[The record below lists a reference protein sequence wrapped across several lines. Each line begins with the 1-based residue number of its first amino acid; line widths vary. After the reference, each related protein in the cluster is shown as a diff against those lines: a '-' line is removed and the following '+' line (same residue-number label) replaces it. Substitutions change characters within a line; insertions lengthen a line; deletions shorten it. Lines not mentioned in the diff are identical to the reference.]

1 MTAGARTKH
10 RIVGTSMPQVN
21 AREKVTGSATFVAD
35 MTLPQMLHG
44 KVLRSP
50 YPHARIVHIDVERA
64 RRLPGVRAIVT
75 GADVRKKHGLSTKD
89 ETILATD
96 RVRFA
101 GEEVLAVAAVDENV
115 ALDALELI
123 TVEYEELPAVFD
135 PDAALRAGAP
145 EVHEGTG
152 NVAREITVTRG
163 DVEAGL
169 KAAHVVHEATYQTNY
184 QYHAF
189 TEPMGSLVSVDAQ
202 GRLTVWCPTQSIYF
216 TRHLLSEALDVPIS
230 TIRVIQTYIGGGFGG
245 KLSDDRNTYITALLA
260 MKAGRPVRI
269 INSRLDDF
277 LGNRPRLPQRV
288 TLRMGVSREGFI
300 TAKDAEIVAD
310 NGAYSGFAPEVML
323 VTSMRIDSL
332 YRQTNVR
339 AHARLVYTNKIPT
352 GAFRG
357 FGAPQMAFPLDSHL
371 DALAARL
378 GMDPVEIRR
387 RNAIR
392 TGDVS
397 CHGYVMSSS
406 GFTDCLNAVEAR
418 VADARRAPRPREGR
432 LRRGIGFGAAIHVS
446 ANRQLAA
453 WDGSTVA
460 IKFNEDGRVN
470 LICGESDMGQGL
482 NTVLVQMAAETLGIR
497 PEHITVSVAD
507 TESTP
512 YCFGGWA
519 SRQTITTGHAVILAA
534 QGARQQLLGIAA
546 DKLEVAVEDLTIND
560 GVIHVVGAADK
571 NMTVAQASLA
581 HIYRRNGE
589 GIFSRA
595 THDHDTVQPDKDT
608 YYGNLSP
615 AYSFAAQAAEVEVDT
630 ETGTVRLVRI
640 VAADDVGTPINPMA
654 VEGQVEG
661 SIGQSIGYALS
672 EELILEDGRLVNGN
686 LADYSVPTAEM
697 VPPIETILVDVSD
710 PNGPFGAKGG
720 SECPFSPTAGAIANA
735 VHDAVGVRITS
746 LPITAEKVLRALRER
761 ERTER
766 RALPD
771 A

>member
-1 MTAGARTKH
+1 MTTRAKTRH

-21 AREKVTGSATFVAD
+21 SREKVTGTAVFVAD
-35 MTLPQMLHG
+35 MTLPQMLHA

-50 YPHARIVHIDVERA
+50 LPHARIVHIDVEAA

-75 GADVRKKHGLSTKD
+75 GADVRKKHGLSVKD

-101 GEEVLAVAAVDENV
+101 GEEVAAVAAIDENV

-123 TVEYEELPAVFD
+123 RVDYEELPAVFD
-135 PDAALRAGAP
+135 PEEALRPGAP
-145 EVHEGTG
+145 EVHDGTR
-152 NVAREITVTRG
+152 NIAREVNVSRG
-163 DVEAGL
+163 DVEAGF
-169 KAAHVVHEATYQTNY
+169 KASDVIHEATYQTNY

-189 TEPMGSLVSVDAQ
+189 TEPMGSLVSADAQ

-260 MKAGRPVRI
+260 MKAGRPVRL

-288 TLRMGVSREGFI
+288 TLRMGVSRDGFI
-300 TAKDAEIVAD
+300 LAKESEIVAD

-323 VTSMRIDSL
+323 VTSMRIDSM

-371 DALAARL
+371 DALAEKI
-378 GMDPVEIRR
+378 GMDPIEIRR

-406 GFTDCLNAVEAR
+406 GLTDCLNAVEAG
-418 VADARRAPRPREGR
+418 VAEARRTKPREGR
-432 LRRGIGFGAAIHVS
+432 VRRGVGFGAAIHVS

-482 NTVLVQMAAETLGIR
+482 NTVLVQMAAEILGIR

-534 QGARQQLLGIAA
+534 QGARKQLLGIAA
-546 DKLEVAVEDLTIND
+546 EKLEVAVEDLTIND

-608 YYGNLSP
+608 FYGNLSP
-615 AYSFAAQAAEVEVDT
+615 AYSFAAQAAEVDVDT

-661 SIGQSIGYALS
+661 SIGQAIGYALT
-672 EELILEDGRLVNGN
+672 EQLIMEDGRLVNGN
-686 LADYSVPTAEM
+686 LADYTVPTAEM
-697 VPPIETILVDVSD
+697 VPRIETVLVDVSD

-735 VHDAVGVRITS
+735 VYDAVGVRITS
-746 LPITAEKVLRALRER
+746 LPITAEKVLRGLRAR
-761 ERTER
+761 R
-766 RALPD
+766 RAEEGKRD

>member
-1 MTAGARTKH
+1 MTTRAKTRH

-21 AREKVTGSATFVAD
+21 SREKVTGTAVFVAD
-35 MTLPQMLHG
+35 MTLPQMLHA

-50 YPHARIVHIDVERA
+50 LPHARIVHIDVEAA

-75 GADVRKKHGLSTKD
+75 GADVRKKHGLSVKD

-101 GEEVLAVAAVDENV
+101 GEEVAAVAAIDENV

-123 TVEYEELPAVFD
+123 RVDYEELPAVFD
-135 PDAALRAGAP
+135 PEEALRPGAP
-145 EVHEGTG
+145 EVHDGTR
-152 NVAREITVTRG
+152 NIAREVNVSRG
-163 DVEAGL
+163 DVEAGF
-169 KAAHVVHEATYQTNY
+169 KASDVIHEATYQTNY

-189 TEPMGSLVSVDAQ
+189 TEPMGSLVSADAQ

-260 MKAGRPVRI
+260 MKAGRPVRL

-288 TLRMGVSREGFI
+288 TLRMGVSRDGFI
-300 TAKDAEIVAD
+300 LAKESEIVAD

-323 VTSMRIDSL
+323 VTSMRIDSM

-371 DALAARL
+371 DALAEKI
-378 GMDPVEIRR
+378 GMDPIEIRR

-406 GFTDCLNAVEAR
+406 GLTDCLNAVEAG
-418 VADARRAPRPREGR
+418 VAEARRTKPREGR
-432 LRRGIGFGAAIHVS
+432 VRRGVGFGAAIHVS

-482 NTVLVQMAAETLGIR
+482 NTVLVQMAAEILGIR

-534 QGARQQLLGIAA
+534 QGARKQLLGIAA
-546 DKLEVAVEDLTIND
+546 EKLEVAVEDLTIND

-608 YYGNLSP
+608 FYGNLSP
-615 AYSFAAQAAEVEVDT
+615 AYSFAAQAAEVDVDT

-661 SIGQSIGYALS
+661 SIGQAIGYALT
-672 EELILEDGRLVNGN
+672 EQLIMENGHLVNGN
-686 LADYSVPTAEM
+686 LADYTVPTAET
-697 VPPIETILVDVSD
+697 VPRIETVLVDVSD

-735 VHDAVGVRITS
+735 VYDAVGVRITS
-746 LPITAEKVLRALRER
+746 LPITAEKVLRGLRAR
-761 ERTER
+761 R
-766 RALPD
+766 RAEEGKRD

>member
-1 MTAGARTKH
+1 MTVQTKGRH

-21 AREKVTGSATFVAD
+21 AREKVTGTATFVAD
-35 MTLPQMLHG
+35 MTLPGMLHA
-44 KVLRSP
+44 KVMRSP
-50 YPHARIVHIDVERA
+50 LPHARILHVDVEQA

-75 GADVRKKHGLSTKD
+75 GADVRKKHGLTIKD

-96 RVRFA
+96 RVRYA
-101 GEEVLAVAAVDENV
+101 GEEVAAVAAVDENV

-123 TVEYEELPAVFD
+123 RVEYEELPAVFD
-135 PDAALRAGAP
+135 PEEALRPGAP
-145 EVHEGTG
+145 EIHEGTG
-152 NVAREITVTRG
+152 NLAREINVQRG

-169 KAAHVVHEATYQTNY
+169 RAAHVVHEATYQTSY

-189 TEPMGSLVSVDAQ
+189 TEPMGSLVSVDVQ
-202 GRLTVWCPTQSIYF
+202 GRLTVWAPTQSIYF

-230 TIRVIQTYIGGGFGG
+230 TIRVVQTYIGGGFGG
-245 KLSDDRNTYITALLA
+245 KLSDDRNTYIATLLA
-260 MKAGRPVRI
+260 MKAGRPVRL
-269 INSRLDDF
+269 INTRLDDF
-277 LGNRPRLPQRV
+277 LGNRPRLPERV
-288 TLRMGVSREGFI
+288 TLRMGVSREGLI
-300 TAKDAEIVAD
+300 LAKDAEILAD
-310 NGAYSGFAPEVML
+310 NGAYSGFAPEIML
-323 VTSMRIDSL
+323 VTAMRIDSL

-339 AHARLVYTNKIPT
+339 ARARLVYTNKIPS

-371 DALAARL
+371 DALAEKL

-392 TGDVS
+392 TGDTSV
-397 CHGYVMSSS
+397 HGYVMSSC
-406 GFTDCLNAVEAR
+406 GFTECLNAVEAR
-418 VADARRAPRPREGR
+418 VAAARRTKPRAGR
-432 LRRGIGFGAAIHVS
+432 LRRGVGFGAAIHVS
-446 ANRQLAA
+446 ANRQLAP

-482 NTVLVQMAAETLGIR
+482 NTVLVQMAAEILGIR
-497 PEHITVSVAD
+497 PEHITVSTAD

-534 QGARQQLLGIAA
+534 QGARRQLLEVAA
-546 DKLEVAVEDLTIND
+546 EKLEVAVEDLVIAD

-571 NMTVAQASLA
+571 NMSVAQASLA

-589 GIFSRA
+589 GIFARA

-608 YYGNLSP
+608 FYGNISP
-615 AYSFAAQAAEVEVDT
+615 AYSFAVQGAEVEVDT
-630 ETGTVRLVRI
+630 DTGTVRLVRI

-654 VEGQVEG
+654 VEGQVQG
-661 SIGQSIGYALS
+661 SIGQAVGYTLT
-672 EELILEDGRLVNGN
+672 EDLVFEDGRVVNGN
-686 LADYSVPTAEM
+686 LADYAVPTAET
-697 VPPIETILVDVSD
+697 VPPIETVLVDVSD

-735 VHDAVGVRITS
+735 VYDAVGVRITS
-746 LPITAEKVLRALRER
+746 LPITAEKILRALK
-761 ERTER
+761 
-766 RALPD
+766 AKVD
-771 A
+771 